1 MRCVN
6 YTDRKERASGSLPE
20 DRGFKSY
27 LGNQKM
33 NGSKITAIEYYLPKK
48 KENNK
53 TLKRFNPKLDIN
65 RIKEKTGINNRYIS
79 AEKETVIDLSIKCS
93 N

>member
-1 MRCVN
+1 M
-6 YTDRKERASGSLPE
+6 K
-20 DRGFKSY
+20 
-27 LGNQKM
+27 
-33 NGSKITAIEYYLPKK
+33 GSKITAIEYYLPKK

-79 AEKETVIDLSIKCS
+79 AEKETVIDISIKCS
-93 N
+93 NKIFKKFPKKKNRFFNTCHTNFSL